1 MILEKEF
8 DSEIEMKI
16 TKSALNAVAEYKGI
30 KLSCDYLTTVKEVI
44 GDNYR
49 LQAVLIILITNAIRF
64 NSKGSKIGVQMIL
77 YPIPMDNKYR
87 MLKVIVNDTGPG
99 FSKSK
104 VDQINKE
111 FKDTYSEE
119 ASTLGFRMKFV
130 RQFIQEMNGEIMLKS
145 EENKGACFIFNVP
158 LKLANTSITNSLS
171 GLFNNL
177 PIKDGGKMI
186 TYSTCY
192 CKTPVSDFSQILLNK
207 LILIN
212 QHTQGYINLYEVT
225 KAIKYAKKYHGQ
237 QKRDTGEPYYIHP
250 LEVACAVAEYSFE
263 TDTIITAIL
272 HDTLEDTTLTKEK
285 IAKVFGVKI
294 AEQVFDLTRIRN
306 NKKISSREMIKILR
320 QQNKKDLLL
329 IKLCDR
335 LHNIQTVFIKS
346 DEKRQKIIIET
357 EQEFIPLARYLKLP
371 KIADKLS
378 GYCLLNTY
386 LE

>member
-1 MILEKEF
+1 
-8 DSEIEMKI
+8 
-16 TKSALNAVAEYKGI
+16 
-30 KLSCDYLTTVKEVI
+30 
-44 GDNYR
+44 
-49 LQAVLIILITNAIRF
+49 
-64 NSKGSKIGVQMIL
+64 
-77 YPIPMDNKYR
+77 
-87 MLKVIVNDTGPG
+87 
-99 FSKSK
+99 
-104 VDQINKE
+104 
-111 FKDTYSEE
+111 
-119 ASTLGFRMKFV
+119 
-130 RQFIQEMNGEIMLKS
+130 
-145 EENKGACFIFNVP
+145 
-158 LKLANTSITNSLS
+158 
-171 GLFNNL
+171 
-177 PIKDGGKMI
+177 MI

-250 LEVACAVAEYSFE
+250 LEVACTVAEYSFE

-357 EQEFIPLARYLKLP
+357 EQEFIPLARHLKLS